1 MWLIFARKL
10 PFSVRMHLF
19 MGIMAYLGSP
29 LWFLFLA
36 LGTWIAW
43 DRYSSELSQLPF
55 ESYAARW
62 FHIDGIQQSIILTAV
77 IFALLFLPKIL
88 AVTAAILTPSI
99 RRSFGGTFRI
109 MIGATMETIVS
120 MLLAPC
126 IMLAHS
132 LMVLSIILGRAV
144 GWGNQN
150 RETDGTAWG
159 DAFRFHAPQTIL
171 GLAWTAVAINIGY
184 HSKNPGDFTS
194 KYAFALWM
202 TPILLGLLLSA
213 PVSVWTSRSRYG
225 RALLKRKILAT
236 PEELNP
242 PAVIRLADNATAA
255 VDPAPGRVNLIGE
268 HIDYCD
274 GFVMPFAIDRY
285 IVIAGCANGTS
296 QARITSAISEEVV
309 TLDLTQPQQISEP
322 KWANYLRGVIRG
334 FQDRGHHIPG
344 FDAYILSSIPGGA
357 GLSSSAALECAT
369 ATFLEGLLD
378 TVLDTKEKAL
388 LCQKAEHDFAH
399 VPCGIMDQFASAF
412 GKPNR
417 LVLIDCQTGEPEL
430 VPFENP
436 DLTVL
441 ISNTMVHHE
450 LSDGGY
456 AARRKHTEDG
466 LAILGKASWRDVTAA
481 NVQANWEKLGDP
493 VNRRARHVV
502 GEISRTIA
510 AAAALARNDFETLGP
525 LMAASHDSLRDDFEV
540 SCKELDIM
548 VEIARK
554 IGRNGGVIGTRM
566 TGGGFGGSTVT
577 LCESRK
583 ASEIAA
589 TLGAEYEKATG
600 IKPQIF
606 ASRPSQ
612 GAHLVG

>member
-1 MWLIFARKL
+1 MLQINPNLDDLVSDAAAGLLARL
-10 PFSVRMHLF
+10 
-19 MGIMAYLGSP
+19 
-29 LWFLFLA
+29 
-36 LGTWIAW
+36 
-43 DRYSSELSQLPF
+43 
-55 ESYAARW
+55 
-62 FHIDGIQQSIILTAV
+62 QSKATI
-77 IFALLFLPKIL
+77 
-88 AVTAAILTPSI
+88 TAA
-99 RRSFGGTFRI
+99 
-109 MIGATMETIVS
+109 
-120 MLLAPC
+120 
-126 IMLAHS
+126 
-132 LMVLSIILGRAV
+132 
-144 GWGNQN
+144 
-150 RETDGTAWG
+150 
-159 DAFRFHAPQTIL
+159 
-171 GLAWTAVAINIGY
+171 
-184 HSKNPGDFTS
+184 
-194 KYAFALWM
+194 
-202 TPILLGLLLSA
+202 
-213 PVSVWTSRSRYG
+213 
-225 RALLKRKILAT
+225 
-236 PEELNP
+236 
-242 PAVIRLADNATAA
+242 
-255 VDPAPGRVNLIGE
+255 APGRVNLIGE

-274 GFVMPFAIDRY
+274 GFVMPFAIDRH

-296 QARITSAISEEVV
+296 QARIATALGDEIATFELSAP
-309 TLDLTQPQQISEP
+309 LTEGEP
-322 KWANYLRGVIRG
+322 KWSNYIRGVIRG
-334 FQDRGHHIPG
+334 FQDRSYHIPG
-344 FDAYILSSIPGGA
+344 FDAYILSSVPGGA

-378 TVLDTKEKAL
+378 TRLQTREKAL

-412 GKPNR
+412 GKTNR
-417 LVLIDCQTGEPEL
+417 LVLIDCQSGEPEL

-456 AARRKHTEDG
+456 AARRKNTEDG
-466 LAILGKASWRDVTAA
+466 LAILGKSSWRDVTEAE
-481 NVQANWEKLGDP
+481 VMANWDQLGDP

-554 IGRNGGVIGTRM
+554 IGRQGGVIGARM

-589 TLGAEYEKATG
+589 TLASEYEKATG
-600 IKPQIF
+600 ITPQIF

-612 GAHLVG
+612 GAHLVK

>member
-1 MWLIFARKL
+1 MLEINPDLTDLVADAVAGL
-10 PFSVRMHLF
+10 LYHLD
-19 MGIMAYLGSP
+19 AK
-29 LWFLFLA
+29 A
-36 LGTWIAW
+36 
-43 DRYSSELSQLPF
+43 
-55 ESYAARW
+55 
-62 FHIDGIQQSIILTAV
+62 SII
-77 IFALLFLPKIL
+77 
-88 AVTAAILTPSI
+88 AA
-99 RRSFGGTFRI
+99 
-109 MIGATMETIVS
+109 
-120 MLLAPC
+120 
-126 IMLAHS
+126 
-132 LMVLSIILGRAV
+132 
-144 GWGNQN
+144 
-150 RETDGTAWG
+150 
-159 DAFRFHAPQTIL
+159 
-171 GLAWTAVAINIGY
+171 
-184 HSKNPGDFTS
+184 
-194 KYAFALWM
+194 
-202 TPILLGLLLSA
+202 
-213 PVSVWTSRSRYG
+213 
-225 RALLKRKILAT
+225 
-236 PEELNP
+236 
-242 PAVIRLADNATAA
+242 
-255 VDPAPGRVNLIGE
+255 APGRVNLIGE

-274 GFVMPFAIDRY
+274 GFVMPFAIDRH
-285 IVIAGCANGTS
+285 IVIAGCANETN
-296 QARITSAISEEVV
+296 QARICTALGDEIAIF
-309 TLDLTQPQQISEP
+309 DISEP
-322 KWANYLRGVIRG
+322 MLEGEPKWSNYLRGVVRG

-344 FDAYILSSIPGGA
+344 FDAYILSSVPGGA

-378 TVLDTKEKAL
+378 TRLETREKAL

-417 LVLIDCQTGEPEL
+417 LILIDCQTGEPEL

-456 AARRKHTEDG
+456 AARRKNTEEG
-466 LAILGKASWRDVTAA
+466 LSILGKASWRDVTAA
-481 NVQANWEKLGDP
+481 DIQASWDNLGDP
-493 VNRRARHVV
+493 VNRRSRHVV

-525 LMAASHDSLRDDFEV
+525 LMSASHDSLRDDFEV

-548 VEIARK
+548 VNIARK
-554 IGRNGGVIGTRM
+554 IGRNGGVIGARM

-589 TLGAEYEKATG
+589 TLSAEYQAATG

-612 GAHLVG
+612 GAHLVK

>member
-1 MWLIFARKL
+1 MLQINPNLSDLVSDASTGLLNR
-10 PFSVRMHLF
+10 
-19 MGIMAYLGSP
+19 LGST
-29 LWFLFLA
+29 A
-36 LGTWIAW
+36 
-43 DRYSSELSQLPF
+43 
-55 ESYAARW
+55 
-62 FHIDGIQQSIILTAV
+62 SII
-77 IFALLFLPKIL
+77 
-88 AVTAAILTPSI
+88 AA
-99 RRSFGGTFRI
+99 
-109 MIGATMETIVS
+109 
-120 MLLAPC
+120 
-126 IMLAHS
+126 
-132 LMVLSIILGRAV
+132 
-144 GWGNQN
+144 
-150 RETDGTAWG
+150 
-159 DAFRFHAPQTIL
+159 
-171 GLAWTAVAINIGY
+171 
-184 HSKNPGDFTS
+184 
-194 KYAFALWM
+194 
-202 TPILLGLLLSA
+202 
-213 PVSVWTSRSRYG
+213 
-225 RALLKRKILAT
+225 
-236 PEELNP
+236 
-242 PAVIRLADNATAA
+242 
-255 VDPAPGRVNLIGE
+255 APGRVNLIGE

-285 IVIAGCANGTS
+285 IVIAGCTNGTT
-296 QARITSAISEEVV
+296 QARVSTALGEEIAVI
-309 TLDLTQPQQISEP
+309 DLTAPLQEGEP
-322 KWANYLRGVIRG
+322 KWTNYLRGVIRG

-344 FDAYILSSIPGGA
+344 FDAFILSSVPGGA

-378 TVLDTKEKAL
+378 TRLETREKAL

-417 LVLIDCQTGEPEL
+417 LVLIDCQSGEPEL

-456 AARRKHTEDG
+456 ALRRKHTEDG

-481 NVQANWEKLGDP
+481 DVQTNWDKLGEP
-493 VNRRARHVV
+493 VNRRSRHVV
-502 GEISRTIA
+502 GEISRTISA
-510 AAAALARNDFETLGP
+510 ASALARNDFETLGP

-548 VEIARK
+548 VDIARK
-554 IGRNGGVIGTRM
+554 IGRNGGVIGARM

-589 TLGAEYEKATG
+589 TLATEYEKATG
-600 IKPQIF
+600 ITPQIF

-612 GAHLVG
+612 GAHLVQ